1 MKETIKAKNAPA
13 AIGPYSHAVVAGNL
27 MFLSG
32 QIAINPETGE
42 MPAGV
47 QAQTAQAI
55 ANIKAILAE
64 KGATLDNV
72 VKTTVYLAEMSL
84 FGEMN
89 EIYAQHFSEPF
100 PARSAIA
107 VKELPKRALVEIE
120 VIAALS

>member
-1 MKETIKAKNAPA
+1 MNDTIKAKNAPA

-32 QIAINPETGE
+32 QIAIHPETRE

-47 QAQTAQAI
+47 PAQTHQAI
-55 ANIKAILAE
+55 AHLTAIPAQNP
-64 KGATLDNV
+64 APLDNV

-120 VIAALS
+120 VIAAL

>member
-1 MKETIKAKNAPA
+1 MKETIKAENAPA

-120 VIAALS
+120 VIAAL

>member
-1 MKETIKAKNAPA
+1 
-13 AIGPYSHAVVAGNL
+13 

-32 QIAINPETGE
+32 QIAIDPATGE
-42 MPAGV
+42 MPAGI
-47 QAQTAQAI
+47 QEQTAQAI

-120 VIAALS
+120 VIAAL

>member
-47 QAQTAQAI
+47 QAQTVQAI

-120 VIAALS
+120 VIAAL

>member
-13 AIGPYSHAVVAGNL
+13 AIGPYSHAVIAGNL

-89 EIYAQHFSEPF
+89 EIYAQHFTEPF

-107 VKELPKRALVEIE
+107 VKELPKSALVEIE
-120 VIAALS
+120 VIAAL